1 MIDLFWKRRSVVV
14 TLAFALAAFP
24 AHATKWAS
32 ASLHTTQP
40 INQVFEP
47 TENLIASKEWYI
59 GTRWHIQAA
68 DPKLKTI
75 QATTISF
82 GQQWGEIYVW
92 MTAEGTGTCIHT
104 VMTLDSAA
112 HLHPA
117 DYAARF
123 GKALKKLFPDL
134 TYEIER
140 DKTPTEF
147 YFGSPPVSIP
157 LTPSAVASQL
167 TSVSVT
173 QNVVTSQVVQIGSPS
188 NNLFSALADWAAEQ
202 EASARQRD
210 DEADAAK
217 VSSAAQQVLTEATPN
232 LKQYLATIGK
242 ASAEQF
248 PVAAQAI
255 NDARDAAYKALTN
268 PFQRAKF
275 VRITNEYMLTFERQM
290 GDHAKEQA
298 SAYQEAS
305 KEEVT
310 DNLHRALD
318 FWYANGKD
326 WTKIPPETW
335 NKLSER
341 DKGRLKDGVDPEL
354 GRQVPNP

>member
-1 MIDLFWKRRSVVV
+1 MIQLLRKHRSVVV
-14 TLAFALAAFP
+14 ALAFTFATFP
-24 AHATKWAS
+24 AHAIKWAS
-32 ASLHTTQP
+32 ASLHTKQP
-40 INQVFEP
+40 IDQVFEP
-47 TENLIASKEWYI
+47 TAKLMASKEWYI

-75 QATTISF
+75 RATTVSF

-92 MTAEGTGTCIHT
+92 MTPDGDGTHIQT

-134 TYEIER
+134 TYDIER
-140 DKTPTEF
+140 DKTPSEF

-157 LTPSAVASQL
+157 LVPSAVASQL
-167 TSVSVT
+167 PSVTVT
-173 QNVVTSQVVQIGSPS
+173 QNVATTQVVQIGQPS
-188 NNLFSALADWAAEQ
+188 SNLFSALADWAVEQ
-202 EASARQRD
+202 EALARQRD
-210 DEADAAK
+210 EEADAAK
-217 VSSAAQQVLTEATPN
+217 VSYAAQQVLTDATPHMR
-232 LKQYLATIGK
+232 KYLATIGK
-242 ASAEQF
+242 ESTEQF
-248 PVAAQAI
+248 PVTAQAI
-255 NDARDAAYKALTN
+255 NDARDAAYKELTN

-275 VRITNEYMLTFERQM
+275 IRITNEYMRTFERQM

-298 SAYQEAS
+298 VAYQEAS

-318 FWYANGKD
+318 SWYANGKD
-326 WTKIPPETW
+326 WAKIPPEIW

-354 GRQVPNP
+354 GRLK